1 MDGGGAHGVWGT
13 AEEAGLLQPQEE
25 KATKVSNGSLLVPNR
40 GNADGARLLVYVLNE
55 GTRGHSHV
63 TARQSLIRFKRKKG
77 KLIKHWKGLTR
88 EPGKSPSSEFS
99 TLNRTRSW
107 ATWYIFKIGSTL
119 SRMLDQMTP
128 RGPFPSKL
136 ICDISIASSH
146 KTWNKARKAK
156 SASQHYVQ
164 SQQPP
169 MQHYF

>member
-77 KLIKHWKGLTR
+77 KLSDQALEGV
-88 EPGKSPSSEFS
+88 
-99 TLNRTRSW
+99 N
-107 ATWYIFKIGSTL
+107 
-119 SRMLDQMTP
+119 SRAWE
-128 RGPFPSKL
+128 
-136 ICDISIASSH
+136 ISILGIFNTEQDKVLSNLIYLQDQLYFEQDVGPDDPQGSFSI
-146 KTWNKARKAK
+146 KTNLW
-156 SASQHYVQ
+156 
-164 SQQPP
+164 
-169 MQHYF
+169 YFNSK